1 MSTTAKPF
9 CKAPWVN
16 LNYSGTLG
24 IAPCCEWRGDYF
36 YGNIDTYYSS
46 KALKDIK
53 KRMYDGN
60 VEKTCA
66 ECIGH
71 EESGVESSRQQYEEH
86 NMSKGVQLLDYRP
99 SNSCNLMC
107 RMCSAE
113 SSSLIAKEQ
122 NIIVNILDT
131 EDVNKLE
138 LDKLVRIKIL
148 GGEPSVDVKC
158 REFLDKLSKINSDV
172 DIDVTTN
179 ATNVSKKW
187 FNLLKRFDNLN
198 IQLSVDGAGVTQ
210 DYIRTLSKWEEI
222 SKNLDIYKR
231 EFGESKSNAKITIHM
246 TAQTYNYAIIDSW
259 FDYFIDSDI
268 ELEQYLLDTP
278 VGMSLKALKPEY
290 REIVCEWL
298 DKKNNIKCDQAIAII
313 NTHEYDEMIFREFKR
328 TTRHYDKIRN
338 TNIEDIHPRFK
349 EIMKESK

>member
-1 MSTTAKPF
+1 MKIMSTTAKPF

-16 LNYSGTLG
+16 LHYHGTLG

-36 YGNIDTYYSS
+36 YGNIDAFNSS
-46 KALKDIK
+46 KTLEDIK

-60 VEKTCA
+60 VSKTCS
-66 ECIGH
+66 ECIGV
-71 EESGVESSRQQYEEH
+71 EESGVRSSRQSYEEYD
-86 NMSKGVQLLDYRP
+86 MSTGVQLLDYRP

-107 RMCSAE
+107 RMCNAE

-122 NIIVNILDT
+122 NIIVNVLDT

-172 DIDVTTN
+172 EIDVTTN

-187 FNLLKRFDNLN
+187 FDLLKKFDNIYL
-198 IQLSVDGAGVTQ
+198 QLSVDGAGVTQ

-222 SKNLDIYKR
+222 SNNLDIYER
-231 EFGESKSNAKITIHM
+231 EFGDRMSLHM
-246 TAQTYNYAIIDSW
+246 TAQMYNYAIIDSW

-268 ELEQYLLDTP
+268 ELEQYLLDNP
-278 VGMSLKALKPEY
+278 LGFSLRALKPKY

-298 DKKNNIKCDQAIAII
+298 DKKNDTKCNQAIAII
-313 NTHEYDEMIFREFKR
+313 NTHEYDEMVFREFKK
-328 TTRHYDKIRN
+328 TTRYYDKLRN

-349 EIMKESK
+349 DIMKDSK

>member
-1 MSTTAKPF
+1 MSTTSKPF

-16 LNYSGTLG
+16 LHYHGTLG

-36 YGNIDTYYSS
+36 YGNIDAFNSS
-46 KALKDIK
+46 KTLEDIK
-53 KRMYDGN
+53 KRMYEGN
-60 VEKTCA
+60 VSKTCS
-66 ECIGH
+66 ECIGV
-71 EESGVESSRQQYEEH
+71 EESGVRSSRQSYEEYD
-86 NMSKGVQLLDYRP
+86 MSAGVQLLDYRP

-107 RMCSAE
+107 RMCNAE

-122 NIIVNILDT
+122 NIIINVLDT

-172 DIDVTTN
+172 EIDVTTN
-179 ATNVSKKW
+179 TTNVSKKW
-187 FNLLKRFDNLN
+187 FDLLKKFDNIYL
-198 IQLSVDGAGVTQ
+198 QLSVDGAGVTQ

-222 SKNLDIYKR
+222 SNNLDIYER
-231 EFGESKSNAKITIHM
+231 EFGDRMSLHM
-246 TAQTYNYAIIDSW
+246 TAQMYNYAIIDSW

-268 ELEQYLLDTP
+268 ELEQYLLDNP
-278 VGMSLKALKPEY
+278 VGFSLRALKPKY

-298 DKKNNIKCDQAIAII
+298 DKKNDSKCDQAIAII
-313 NTHEYDEMIFREFKR
+313 NTHEYDEMVFREFKK
-328 TTRHYDKIRN
+328 TTRYYDKLRN

-349 EIMKESK
+349 DIMKDSK